1 MLEKAEVIRCLRI
14 TSLINEKF
22 DFLNHDKMR
31 SDFLDKIEAEDVK
44 KNYLALDELKK
55 LPRGDTGGSG
65 SERGSR
71 YSTGM

>member
-1 MLEKAEVIRCLRI
+1 
-14 TSLINEKF
+14 
-22 DFLNHDKMR
+22 MR
-31 SDFLDKIEAEDVK
+31 SDFLDKIKAEDVK

-55 LPRGDTGGSG
+55 LPRGDTGGSD